1 MWLKDFDKQT
11 CEKNKD
17 WPRLLLLDGHNS
29 HYTLEFMQYAKSVNI
44 HVLCYPSHCTHVL
57 QGLDVVVFAGF
68 KKIWTR
74 RRDQR
79 ITDNPF
85 AKFGKLAWI
94 AVWTAA
100 FLEAM
105 TVSTIKSSFRA
116 TGVIPFNPGV
126 VTPRMMAPSIQHS
139 TRAEL
144 PGPLAS
150 PVKKMI
156 NHHRAILRQSK
167 QAPSP
172 TPIHPSQDVHMFDV
186 GAGANVTADN
196 DASSGITNVDSDGH
210 DIVPR
215 ATHSNQEHQRA
226 PTLQAVIDPELLAD
240 HEGGQ
245 LLAAA
250 LATSSASILVLE
262 ETLTCAYHLPE
273 LVYGP
278 RPVIPAMDMNVL
290 HRPTAMSPAAM
301 AAQIEEMR
309 ATLVASHAHEKVH
322 LDTHDAMGA
331 QLALAGMYVSKTQLQ
346 LANAE
351 ECKKRVKGVRI
362 DFSPCG
368 VKVLRSEDDTW
379 DGEHP
384 ISTNGNHHG
393 HVFPIPF
400 TLLVLHSPIPTIDTL
415 MDSITTKWEAT
426 LVKPIYFRRLE
437 FELIQYGFEKLKVVR
452 NGRRI
457 DSGST
462 RCVKCLCPCRF
473 QFLRM
478 ACLEAIEPGIPNLL
492 QIRVMGAGDLEC
504 VA

>member
-1 MWLKDFDKQT
+1 LWLKDFDKQT
-11 CEKNKD
+11 CEKKKD

-57 QGLDVVVFAGF
+57 QGLNVVVFASF

-74 RRDQR
+74 CRDQW

-85 AKFGKLAWI
+85 VKFGKLAWI

-105 TVSTIKSSFRA
+105 TESTIKSSFRA

-139 TRAEL
+139 TCAEL

-156 NHHRAILRQSK
+156 NHHRAILRQSER
-167 QAPSP
+167 APSP

-186 GAGANVTADN
+186 SAEANATADN
-196 DASSGITNVDSDGH
+196 DASSDIMDVESDGH
-210 DIVPR
+210 DIVPCAVTVR
-215 ATHSNQEHQRA
+215 CNREHRQRA
-226 PTLQAVIDPELLAD
+226 SVQVVIDPELLAD
-240 HEGGQ
+240 CEGGQ
-245 LLAAA
+245 SLAAA
-250 LATSSASILVLE
+250 LATSSASILVSE
-262 ETLTCAYHLPE
+262 ETLTCAYRLPE

-290 HRPTAMSPAAM
+290 HRPTATSPVAM
-301 AAQIEEMR
+301 AAQIEDMR
-309 ATLVASHAHEKVH
+309 AALEASHAREKVH

-351 ECKKRVKGVRI
+351 ERKKRAKGVRI
-362 DFSPCG
+362 DSNGMARYITHSTLLALGEKLDQDKLTKISELEYRARQGEEWKAFNEEQLEAHEVWKAEKARCKAEGIAVMMAPPNPL
-368 VKVLRSEDDTW
+368 LRKWEWTLVYQAFEEANDVINNMA
-379 DGEHP
+379 DGE
-384 ISTNGNHHG
+384 
-393 HVFPIPF
+393 
-400 TLLVLHSPIPTIDTL
+400 
-415 MDSITTKWEAT
+415 
-426 LVKPIYFRRLE
+426 
-437 FELIQYGFEKLKVVR
+437 
-452 NGRRI
+452 
-457 DSGST
+457 
-462 RCVKCLCPCRF
+462 
-473 QFLRM
+473 
-478 ACLEAIEPGIPNLL
+478 
-492 QIRVMGAGDLEC
+492 AGGD
-504 VA
+504 

>member
-1 MWLKDFDKQT
+1 MSTHDTLSGSGELTNLSFSVSEKGWTDGEIGVLWLKDFDKQT

-74 RRDQR
+74 CRDQW

-196 DASSGITNVDSDGH
+196 DASSGITDVDSDGH

-215 ATHSNQEHQRA
+215 ATHSNQEYQRA
-226 PTLQAVIDPELLAD
+226 PTLQVVIDPELLAD

-250 LATSSASILVLE
+250 LATSSASILVSE
-262 ETLTCAYHLPE
+262 EMLTCAYHLPE

-290 HRPTAMSPAAM
+290 HRPTATSPAAM
-301 AAQIEEMR
+301 AA
-309 ATLVASHAHEKVH
+309 
-322 LDTHDAMGA
+322 
-331 QLALAGMYVSKTQLQ
+331 
-346 LANAE
+346 
-351 ECKKRVKGVRI
+351 
-362 DFSPCG
+362 
-368 VKVLRSEDDTW
+368 
-379 DGEHP
+379 
-384 ISTNGNHHG
+384 
-393 HVFPIPF
+393 
-400 TLLVLHSPIPTIDTL
+400 
-415 MDSITTKWEAT
+415 
-426 LVKPIYFRRLE
+426 
-437 FELIQYGFEKLKVVR
+437 
-452 NGRRI
+452 
-457 DSGST
+457 
-462 RCVKCLCPCRF
+462 
-473 QFLRM
+473 
-478 ACLEAIEPGIPNLL
+478 
-492 QIRVMGAGDLEC
+492 
-504 VA
+504 